1 MIDSGF
7 SPSSGDLIKA
17 ETVVV
22 LPEGRAERVDK
33 YISDVWGIL
42 TRSQIKQRS
51 AQVYIGGVP
60 VKFSRKV
67 AAGDLVSIEYNPPE
81 KMDLEPEDIP
91 LDVIFENSDVLVI
104 NKAQGLV
111 VHPAAGNFTG
121 TLVQGLLYRY
131 QEEDFEDSFGS
142 KDVRPGIVHRLDKD
156 TSGVLITA
164 KNPEALEFLSA
175 QFRDKTARKRYVA
188 LVKGNPRPREGR
200 IDNYLVRDPRN
211 RKKFTW
217 RSGPGQGKHA
227 VTDYRVV
234 KDFDGYSLMFL
245 YPRTGRTH
253 QLRVHTLSL
262 GHPILGDPVYGRN
275 MGQGSITLMLHA
287 SRLTISLPGE
297 AVARSFRA
305 PLPGRFLPFLKE
317 N

>member
-1 MIDSGF
+1 MTEDGNSQE
-7 SPSSGDLIKA
+7 PRDRIKDC
-17 ETVVV
+17 TVVD
-22 LPEGRAERVDK
+22 LPDGLNERVDK

-51 AQVYIGGVP
+51 AQVFVGGVP
-60 VKFSRKV
+60 VKLSRKV
-67 AAGDLVSIEYNPPE
+67 AAGELVEIEYSPPE
-81 KMDLEPEDIP
+81 RMDLAPEDIP
-91 LDVIFENSDVLVI
+91 LDVIFENQDVLVI

-131 QEEDFEDSFGS
+131 QEEEFEDSFGS

-164 KNPEALEFLSA
+164 KNPDALEFLSG

-200 IDNYLVRDPRN
+200 IDNYLIRDPRH

-217 RSGPGQGKHA
+217 RTGPGQGKHA

-275 MGQGSITLMLHA
+275 PGQDSTTLMLHA
-287 SRLTISLPGE
+287 SRLTICLPGE
-297 AVARSFRA
+297 TAARSFRA
-305 PLPGRFLPFLKE
+305 PLPDRFLPFLKR
-317 N
+317 